1 MGDLRC
7 RLLAAAVGGALGALA
22 ACGGDD
28 EARPLD
34 VDAST
39 DAPLPDAVPDA
50 PIDAAAGAPMLVL
63 DEAAYTIA
71 PDPVLVSGATGA
83 AVMTLR
89 NDGTGAA
96 TDLAFTVAPA
106 TGELAVISNCGTSL
120 APGASCTVSAQL
132 DPSSAGMK
140 MFTVTVASA
149 EGPGDAATVS
159 GVGGSRVRLVINNI
173 AVGAATIDGRVTSA
187 PAGIDC
193 GAGMTMCEHI
203 FTAPGPVV
211 LTAIDDG
218 AGTLSEWAITGCAVT
233 DPCVLDLTRNYTAS
247 VAFTAP
253 MSIAST
259 SATGTSDEAHGVDLD
274 LDGSVVIVGRLGT
287 QALLARHDGSGM
299 FLGGATFGPAT
310 RRSLDVSIAGDRIIA
325 VAGEQNGDAT
335 LSLSPVDLQTES
347 PRHVIPGAGVDRSN
361 GVCHDPMN
369 RIYMVGDHGDRMSW
383 GRWPAGSAT
392 PEYLL
397 DATTPQGVALGVTW
411 DADVLWI
418 AGALANQTGWLG
430 KVDAATGALMTPTT
444 VTGMMLASSVAAYGM
459 AAGGDLVVVG
469 WTTGN
474 LVVRRYTSALA
485 EVWTRTFPS
494 AADIHPDVAID
505 AETGAVYIAY
515 DTATGCT
522 LRKLKGS
529 GAPVWTR
536 DALGTHCEDVAV
548 DADGAVVAGWTTV
561 GADRKYFAKKFFH

>member
-7 RLLAAAVGGALGALA
+7 RLLAAAAGVGLGALA
-22 ACGGDD
+22 GCGGDD
-28 EARPLD
+28 ETRPLD

-50 PIDAAAGAPMLVL
+50 PIDAAAGAPMLAL
-63 DEAAYTIA
+63 DQAAYTIG
-71 PDPVLVSGATGA
+71 PDPVLVSNATGA
-83 AVMTLR
+83 ALMTLR
-89 NDGTGAA
+89 NDGGGAA
-96 TDLAFTVAPA
+96 TDLVFTVAPA

-193 GAGMTMCEHI
+193 GAGMTACEHI
-203 FTAPGPVV
+203 FTVPGPVV
-211 LTAIDDG
+211 LTALDDG

-247 VAFTAP
+247 VGFTAP

-259 SATGTSDEAHGVDLD
+259 SAAGTSDEAHGVDID
-274 LDGSVVIVGRLGT
+274 LDGSVVIAGRLGT

-310 RRSLDVSIAGDRIIA
+310 RRSLDVSIAGDRIVA

-347 PRHVIPGAGVDRSN
+347 PRQVLTGAGVDRSN
-361 GVCHDPMN
+361 GICHDPMN

-392 PEYLL
+392 PEYVL
-397 DATTPQGVALGVTW
+397 DTTTPQGVALGATW

-418 AGALANQTGWLG
+418 AGALADQTGWLG
-430 KVDAATGALMTPTT
+430 KVDATTGALVTPTT
-444 VTGMMLASSVAAYGM
+444 VTGMRIASSVAAYGM

-474 LVVRRYTSALA
+474 LVVRRYTSELA
-485 EVWTRTFPS
+485 EVWTRTYPS

-505 AETGAVYIAY
+505 AETGAIYIAY

-522 LRKLKGS
+522 LRKLKGN

-561 GADRKYFAKKFFH
+561 GADRKYFAKKYFH